1 MLWNDWVKYPYIH
14 AFFPNMI
21 LCYHKTL
28 MRVETGSL
36 ERIFYLLFLIKWAP
50 KFQARKG
57 PPPYVLGCIGNLTLD
72 ILIAKHFTVVS
83 IKTSQTLTHILYHSQ
98 HDSFKDS
105 FKGTHA
111 PSTFDLA
118 SYQEEKI
125 ISVCITSWLIVSYKK
140 FSQLT
145 KVQETREYNA
155 NLTKTYWRT

>member
-1 MLWNDWVKYPYIH
+1 
-14 AFFPNMI
+14 
-21 LCYHKTL
+21 
-28 MRVETGSL
+28 
-36 ERIFYLLFLIKWAP
+36 
-50 KFQARKG
+50 
-57 PPPYVLGCIGNLTLD
+57 LTLD

-155 NLTKTYWRT
+155 NLTKTY